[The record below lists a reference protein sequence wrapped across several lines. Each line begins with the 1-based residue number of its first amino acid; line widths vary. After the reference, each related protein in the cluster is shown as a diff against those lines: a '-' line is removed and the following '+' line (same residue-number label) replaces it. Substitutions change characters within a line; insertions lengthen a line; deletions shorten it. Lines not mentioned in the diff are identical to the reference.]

1 MFGIKTCKKNVFFNI
16 YILYIYNYVINNNNI
31 YIYNIHIYYP
41 NFGWFC
47 STWIAKEL
55 YSHSRESPYITV
67 AGPFAL
73 HVCGGAQMLGPAAVW
88 GVGNDVRHHGDIQ
101 QVYISYT

>member
-1 MFGIKTCKKNVFFNI
+1 M
-16 YILYIYNYVINNNNI
+16 
-31 YIYNIHIYYP
+31 HIYYP

-47 STWIAKEL
+47 SSWIAKEL

-101 QVYISYT
+101 QVYVIYIYMVYIHACIHK